1 MRSGRPEVHHLIVGA
16 RVGQSFNKVE
26 WVDDMAS
33 RDGEDGKG
41 GVSEW
46 CLGILPPRL
55 EFSKFRDALSQSWLA
70 ARHQAFFI
78 KL

>member
-41 GVSEW
+41 RWGVRQDVLRNDMCS
-46 CLGILPPRL
+46 
-55 EFSKFRDALSQSWLA
+55 
-70 ARHQAFFI
+70 
-78 KL
+78 

>member
-33 RDGEDGKG
+33 RDGEDGNLKG
-41 GVSEW
+41 DGV
-46 CLGILPPRL
+46 CAKT
-55 EFSKFRDALSQSWLA
+55 F
-70 ARHQAFFI
+70 
-78 KL
+78 

>member
-33 RDGEDGKG
+33 RDGEDGKDG
-41 GVSEW
+41 LGKQGVSW
-46 CLGILPPRL
+46 NIAPP
-55 EFSKFRDALSQSWLA
+55 S
-70 ARHQAFFI
+70 
-78 KL
+78 